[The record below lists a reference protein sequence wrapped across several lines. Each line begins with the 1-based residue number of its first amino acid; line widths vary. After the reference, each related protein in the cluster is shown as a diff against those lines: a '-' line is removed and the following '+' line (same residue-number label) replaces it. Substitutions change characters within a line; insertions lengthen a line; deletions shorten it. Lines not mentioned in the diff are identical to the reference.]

1 MVFVNTLT
9 AGGNYPVQYWGNLQ
23 LPTPMQ
29 LSGKGKNYSQFFV
42 SFREATSNIKNLEE
56 KDDGRT

>member
-9 AGGNYPVQYWGNLQ
+9 ADGNYPVQCWGNFQ

-42 SFREATSNIKNLEE
+42 SFWESPSNFKNLEG
-56 KDDGRT
+56 KNDGPT